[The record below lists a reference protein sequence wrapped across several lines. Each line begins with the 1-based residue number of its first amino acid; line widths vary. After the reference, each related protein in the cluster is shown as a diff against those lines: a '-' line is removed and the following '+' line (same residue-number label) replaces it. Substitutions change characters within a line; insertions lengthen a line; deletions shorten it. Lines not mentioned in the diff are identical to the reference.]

1 MLPSTMSP
9 LPPEEERILSLL
21 LEKKVTAGH
30 LLWQKRQLVITS
42 QALLF
47 ARPGVDMTIDRVPL
61 LAIKSIR
68 NIRDP
73 DDVSGDMNLI
83 VIALRETELEPDKV
97 EGRLIHELQR
107 PEPSSEKVPDLSGS
121 DESIAKHGTM
131 PKKSLLRT
139 ASLTLQQSITR
150 PASQPSMASKQ
161 SESKVFTLRAKT
173 STEARVFVEALEK
186 ACAESQA
193 QVRILQSR
201 REKVNEI
208 LRKVHKSR
216 RLQYS
221 VFTLILL
228 NFLVN
233 CLNFELLPEPDSAA
247 QAVFDNVDLFF
258 TIIFTAELFLNMY
271 VSGLRKFVFV
281 PFNIIDLI
289 IIILSW
295 VAVLGQSM
303 SNVSVLRLFRV
314 GRIVRLARSSLCVR
328 GIGGVGVRVHVRVR
342 VYDRVRVCDRVRAS
356 AHVLACQCRCQ

>member
-1 MLPSTMSP
+1 MSP

-30 LLWQKRQLVITS
+30 LLWQKRHLVITS

-47 ARPGVDMTIDRVPL
+47 ARPGVDMTINRIPL

-83 VIALRETELEPDKV
+83 VIALREIELEPDKV
-97 EGRLIHELQR
+97 EGQPI
-107 PEPSSEKVPDLSGS
+107 SEKVPDLSGS

-139 ASLTLQQSITR
+139 ASLTLQQSITM

-295 VAVLGQSM
+295 VALLGQSM

-314 GRIVRLARSSLCVR
+314 GRIVRLARSSLCV
-328 GIGGVGVRVHVRVR
+328 IGGVGVRVHVRVR
-342 VYDRVRVCDRVRAS
+342 VHDRVRVRNRVRAS
-356 AHVLACQCRCQ
+356 AHLLACQCRCQ